1 MNFKKG
7 TITLILGWG
16 SLPLTGYVLNI
27 WLARY
32 FEPEIYGVYGLVM
45 SILIWLQIFVI
56 TGLPHSVQKFVS
68 SDEQNA
74 GSILW
79 TTVCIQFV
87 VMLCLLIIVFFAIP
101 LLARLFHDRRL
112 IFYCRIAFLQLL
124 FYGFFHLLVAFQN
137 GLRRFG
143 KQATL
148 LIIYSLSKLGF
159 VFLLVTILRS
169 ITGALLANSAGAVVG
184 LVVGILFLTEK
195 RIQPFYDMRKLIR
208 FAIPTLLYSLMITFL
223 LYIDLWVVR
232 YYLED
237 RICGFYVASSNVARI
252 PYFLVVGLSATVLPT
267 VSRRLAT
274 GALNAVRSTI
284 EFSIR
289 FFILIAVPIGILT
302 MVFSRD
308 IMTILYSS
316 AYSSGGPILSI
327 LIWGVIFIA
336 FLYLLTTIIIAD
348 NHPKAAFSIA
358 VVAVVLDVLFNIL
371 LVPKYG
377 AVGGALSTTIA
388 AGVTTTIAMVYVYR
402 RFYIL
407 VHLKSLLRIG
417 IAGILILAGGKIVDV
432 QGFSI
437 IWLLFFGLLF
447 YGLLLLLFG
456 EIRMGDLRKFVTEKE
471 RFG

>member
-1 MNFKKG
+1 VNFKKG
-7 TITLILGWG
+7 TITLILGWV
-16 SLPLTGYVLNI
+16 SLPVTGYVFNI
-27 WLARY
+27 WLARN
-32 FEPEIYGVYGLVM
+32 FEPEIYGVYGLVISM
-45 SILIWLQIFVI
+45 LIWLQIFVI

-74 GSILW
+74 YSILW
-79 TTVCIQFV
+79 TTVCIQLV
-87 VMLCLLIIVFFAIP
+87 VAVCLFIIVFFATP

-112 IFYCRIAFLQLL
+112 ILYCRVAFLQLL

-159 VFLLVTILRS
+159 VFLLVYLFRS
-169 ITGALLANSAGAVVG
+169 IMGAFLAHSAGAVVG
-184 LVVGILFLTEK
+184 LAVGILFLKEK
-195 RIQPFYDMRKLIR
+195 MKQPFYDMRKLIR

-232 YYLED
+232 YFLED
-237 RICGFYVASSNVARI
+237 KICGFFVASSNIARI

-267 VSRRLAT
+267 VSRRLAS
-274 GALNAVRSTI
+274 GALNRVRSTI

-289 FFILIAVPIGILT
+289 FFILMVVPIGILI
-302 MVFSRD
+302 MMFSRD

-316 AYSSGGPILSI
+316 AYSSGGPILSV
-327 LIWGVIFIA
+327 LIWGVILIA

-348 NHPKAAFSIA
+348 NRPKIAFSIA

-388 AGVTTTIAMVYVYR
+388 AGVTTSIAMVYVYR
-402 RFYIL
+402 RFRVL

-417 IAGILILAGGKIVDV
+417 TAGILILAGGKIVDV
-432 QGFSI
+432 HGFSI
-437 IWLLFFGLLF
+437 IWLIFFGF
-447 YGLLLLLFG
+447 FCYGLLLFLFG
-456 EIRMGDLRKFVTEKE
+456 EIQMGDLREFFTEKE
-471 RFG
+471 RSG